1 MNLTP
6 EEASARLRIPE
17 KTLANWRNKRI
28 GPSYIKFGRRVLYPL
43 DKLIEYERKSIVE
56 TQS

>member
-6 EEASARLRIPE
+6 KEAAERIRIPE

-28 GPSYIKFGRRVLYPL
+28 GPPYRKFGRRVLYPL
-43 DKLIEYERKSIVE
+43 ALLEEWEAKQTVE
-56 TQS
+56 TR

>member
-6 EEASARLRIPE
+6 EEASARLRIPT

-28 GPSYIKFGRRVLYPL
+28 GPSYIKAGHRVLYPL
-43 DKLIEYERKSIVE
+43 DKLIEYERKNTVE
-56 TQS
+56 TR